1 MKIAVSSQQSAVSS
15 QWAVGR
21 VFILSSVF
29 CLLSSVAFA
38 SQNYLQNLKVYK
50 NPDELRIVMDFL
62 SPIKAE
68 PVPLFYE
75 KSVQF
80 DMPDTYIHPAK
91 RVFEVGDEFLKYVY
105 ALQHSKDKVRMRLL
119 VAESGISLKDRLSV
133 LRDDKNLIIVIKKAA
148 ATKSQE
154 TTAVKSKIKN
164 IKSEINIASS
174 QKDLEMRSQELG
186 EGELKLQMQ
195 NIVSEPDT
203 QQSKADINNPE
214 GIKAVE
220 GLSALA
226 QAGKIEEVKP
236 QLTTPDSEKQTS
248 NTETKGAGSG
258 YLKYQEPL
266 PVEPPDMSSA
276 IIKTITALAIV
287 LAAVLLIA
295 YIAKKVLKK
304 NDIVFGKDKLI
315 RVLGTSYIGVKKAI
329 TLLDV
334 AGEVLVIGVTN
345 NNITMLTKLESEDAK
360 SKLLNSNS
368 KLRTLSPQFLSGG
381 QNSELQT
388 PKEEMVAQIAKTI
401 QEKVRKLKR
410 IQ

>member
-1 MKIAVSSQQSAVSS
+1 MTKNFIKTTDKHRLTQVKIYFRIFFFLFCVHLCLSV
-15 QWAVGR
+15 VT
-21 VFILSSVF
+21 FILP
-29 CLLSSVAFA
+29 AEAMA

-50 NPDELRIVMDFL
+50 NPDELRVLMDFL

-105 ALQHSKDKVRMRLL
+105 ALQHYKDKVRMRLL
-119 VAESGISLKDRLSV
+119 VSQSGISLKDRLSV

-148 ATKSQE
+148 AAKGQE
-154 TTAVKSKIKN
+154 TAAIKSKIKN
-164 IKSEINIASS
+164 IKSEINIAGS
-174 QKDLEMRSQELG
+174 QKDLEMRSQEL
-186 EGELKLQMQ
+186 EDGELKLQMQ
-195 NIVSEPDT
+195 NIASEPDI

-220 GLSALA
+220 G
-226 QAGKIEEVKP
+226 KIEEVKP
-236 QLTTPDSEKQTS
+236 QLTTPDSENQTS
-248 NTETKGAGSG
+248 NIETKGAGSG

-276 IIKTITALAIV
+276 IFKTITALAIV
-287 LAAVLLIA
+287 LAAVLLIS

-368 KLRTLSPQFLSGG
+368 KLRIP
-381 QNSELQT
+381 NSELQT
-388 PKEEMVAQIAKTI
+388 PKDEMVAQIAKTI

>member
-1 MKIAVSSQQSAVSS
+1 MTKNFIKTTDKHRLTQVKIYFRIFFFLFCVHLCLSV
-15 QWAVGR
+15 VT
-21 VFILSSVF
+21 FILP
-29 CLLSSVAFA
+29 AEAMA

-50 NPDELRIVMDFL
+50 NPDELRVVMDFL

-68 PVPLFYE
+68 PVLSFYE

-119 VAESGISLKDRLSV
+119 VSQSGISLKDRLSV

-148 ATKSQE
+148 AAKGQE
-154 TTAVKSKIKN
+154 TAAIKSKIKN
-164 IKSEINIASS
+164 IKSEINIAGS
-174 QKDLEMRSQELG
+174 QKDLEMRSQKLE

-195 NIVSEPDT
+195 NIASEPDI

-220 GLSALA
+220 G
-226 QAGKIEEVKP
+226 KIEEVKP
-236 QLTTPDSEKQTS
+236 QLTTPDSENQTS
-248 NTETKGAGSG
+248 NIETKGAGSG

-276 IIKTITALAIV
+276 IFKTITALAIV
-287 LAAVLLIA
+287 LAAVLLIS

-368 KLRTLSPQFLSGG
+368 KLRIP
-381 QNSELQT
+381 NSELQT
-388 PKEEMVAQIAKTI
+388 PKDEMVARIAKTI

>member
-1 MKIAVSSQQSAVSS
+1 MTKNFIKTTDKHRLTQVKIYFRIFFFLFCVHLCLSV
-15 QWAVGR
+15 VT
-21 VFILSSVF
+21 FILP
-29 CLLSSVAFA
+29 AEAMA

-50 NPDELRIVMDFL
+50 NPDELRVVMDFL

-68 PVPLFYE
+68 PILSFYE

-119 VAESGISLKDRLSV
+119 VSQSGISLKDRLSV

-148 ATKSQE
+148 AAKGQE
-154 TTAVKSKIKN
+154 TAAIKSKIKN
-164 IKSEINIASS
+164 IKSEINIAGS
-174 QKDLEMRSQELG
+174 QKDLEMRSQEL
-186 EGELKLQMQ
+186 EDGELKLQMQ
-195 NIVSEPDT
+195 NIASEPDI

-220 GLSALA
+220 G
-226 QAGKIEEVKP
+226 KIEEVKP
-236 QLTTPDSEKQTS
+236 QLTTPDSENQTS
-248 NTETKGAGSG
+248 NIETKGAGSG

-276 IIKTITALAIV
+276 IFKTITALAIV
-287 LAAVLLIA
+287 LAAVLLIS

-368 KLRTLSPQFLSGG
+368 KLRIP
-381 QNSELQT
+381 NSELQT
-388 PKEEMVAQIAKTI
+388 PKDEMVAQIAKTI

>member
-1 MKIAVSSQQSAVSS
+1 MKTVCSRQYAVGSKQKIAGQVL
-15 QWAVGR
+15 GR
-21 VFILSSVF
+21 QIFVLF
-29 CLLSSVAFA
+29 LLLTPYSLLLTAEAWA

-50 NPDELRIVMDFL
+50 NPDELRVVMDFL

-68 PVPLFYE
+68 PVTSFYE

-119 VAESGISLKDRLSV
+119 VAQSGISLKDRLSV
-133 LRDDKNLIIVIKKAA
+133 LRDGKNLIIVIKKAA
-148 ATKSQE
+148 VTKSQE
-154 TTAVKSKIKN
+154 TAAIKSKIKD
-164 IKSEINIASS
+164 IKSEINIAGS

-195 NIVSEPDT
+195 NIVSELDA
-203 QQSKADINNPE
+203 QQSKADINNLE
-214 GIKAVE
+214 GTKDVE
-220 GLSALA
+220 
-226 QAGKIEEVKP
+226 GKIEEAKP
-236 QLTTPDSEKQTS
+236 QLATPDSENQTS

-276 IIKTITALAIV
+276 IIKTVTALAIV
-287 LAAVLLIA
+287 LAAVLLIS

-304 NDIVFGKDKLI
+304 NDMVFGKDKLI

-334 AGEVLVIGVTN
+334 AGEVLVVAVTN

-360 SKLLNSNS
+360 SRIQGGKGSRGQGVDFSSHSNPA
-368 KLRTLSPQFLSGG
+368 L
-381 QNSELQT
+381 
-388 PKEEMVAQIAKTI
+388 KEEMVAQIAKTI

-410 IQ
+410 I

>member
-1 MKIAVSSQQSAVSS
+1 MTKNFIKTTDKHRLTQVKIYFRIFFFLFCVHLCLSV
-15 QWAVGR
+15 VT
-21 VFILSSVF
+21 FILP
-29 CLLSSVAFA
+29 AEAMA

-50 NPDELRIVMDFL
+50 NPDELRVVMDFL

-68 PVPLFYE
+68 PVLSFYE

-119 VAESGISLKDRLSV
+119 VSQSGISLKDRLSV

-148 ATKSQE
+148 AAKGQE
-154 TTAVKSKIKN
+154 TAAIKSKIKN
-164 IKSEINIASS
+164 IKSEINIAGS
-174 QKDLEMRSQELG
+174 QKNLEMRSQEM
-186 EGELKLQMQ
+186 EDGELKLQMQ
-195 NIVSEPDT
+195 NIASEPDI

-220 GLSALA
+220 G
-226 QAGKIEEVKP
+226 KIEEVKP
-236 QLTTPDSEKQTS
+236 QLTTPDSENQTS
-248 NTETKGAGSG
+248 NIETKGAGSG

-276 IIKTITALAIV
+276 IFKTITALAIV
-287 LAAVLLIA
+287 LAAVLLIS

-368 KLRTLSPQFLSGG
+368 KLRIP
-381 QNSELQT
+381 NSELQT
-388 PKEEMVAQIAKTI
+388 PKDEMVAQIAKTI

>member
-1 MKIAVSSQQSAVSS
+1 MTKNFIKTTDKHRLTQVKIYFRIFFFLFCVHLCLSV
-15 QWAVGR
+15 VT
-21 VFILSSVF
+21 FILP
-29 CLLSSVAFA
+29 AEAMA

-50 NPDELRIVMDFL
+50 NPDELRVVMDFL

-68 PVPLFYE
+68 PILSFYE

-119 VAESGISLKDRLSV
+119 VSQSGISLKDRLSV

-148 ATKSQE
+148 AAKGQE
-154 TTAVKSKIKN
+154 TAAIKSKIKN
-164 IKSEINIASS
+164 IKSEINIAGS
-174 QKDLEMRSQELG
+174 QKDLEMRSQELE

-195 NIVSEPDT
+195 NIASEPDI

-220 GLSALA
+220 G
-226 QAGKIEEVKP
+226 KIEEVKP
-236 QLTTPDSEKQTS
+236 QLTTPDSENQTS
-248 NTETKGAGSG
+248 NIETKGAGSG

-276 IIKTITALAIV
+276 IFKTITALAIV
-287 LAAVLLIA
+287 LAAVLLIS

-368 KLRTLSPQFLSGG
+368 KLRIP
-381 QNSELQT
+381 NSELQT
-388 PKEEMVAQIAKTI
+388 PKDEMVAQIAKTI

>member
-1 MKIAVSSQQSAVSS
+1 MTKNFIKTTDKHRLTQVKIYFRIFFFLFCVHLCLSV
-15 QWAVGR
+15 VT
-21 VFILSSVF
+21 FILPAEAMV
-29 CLLSSVAFA
+29 

-50 NPDELRIVMDFL
+50 NPDELRVVMDFL

-68 PVPLFYE
+68 PILSFYE

-119 VAESGISLKDRLSV
+119 VSQSGISLKDRLSV

-148 ATKSQE
+148 AAKGQE
-154 TTAVKSKIKN
+154 TAAIKSKIKN
-164 IKSEINIASS
+164 IKSEINIAGS
-174 QKDLEMRSQELG
+174 QKNLEMRSQEL
-186 EGELKLQMQ
+186 EDGELKLQMQ
-195 NIVSEPDT
+195 NIASEPDI

-220 GLSALA
+220 G
-226 QAGKIEEVKP
+226 KIEEVKP
-236 QLTTPDSEKQTS
+236 QLTTPDSENQTS
-248 NTETKGAGSG
+248 NIETKGAGSG

-276 IIKTITALAIV
+276 IFKTITALAIV
-287 LAAVLLIA
+287 LAAVLLIS

-368 KLRTLSPQFLSGG
+368 KLRIP
-381 QNSELQT
+381 NSELQT
-388 PKEEMVAQIAKTI
+388 PKDEMVAQIAKTI

>member
-1 MKIAVSSQQSAVSS
+1 MKREVRSQKSEVRNKESKDRFS
-15 QWAVGR
+15 VLCL
-21 VFILSSVF
+21 LSSVF
-29 CLLSSVAFA
+29 CLLLTAYSLLPTDVWA

-62 SPIKAE
+62 SPIKTE
-68 PVPLFYE
+68 PVTSFYE

-80 DMPDTYIHPAK
+80 DIPDTYIHPAK

-119 VAESGISLKDRLSV
+119 VAQSGISLKDRLSV
-133 LRDDKNLIIVIKKAA
+133 LKDDKNLIIVIKKAA
-148 ATKSQE
+148 VTKSQE
-154 TTAVKSKIKN
+154 TTAIKSKIKN
-164 IKSEINIASS
+164 IKSEINIAGS
-174 QKDLEMRSQELG
+174 QKDLEMKSQELG
-186 EGELKLQMQ
+186 VGELKLQMQ
-195 NIVSEPDT
+195 NIVSELDT
-203 QQSKADINNPE
+203 QQSKADINNLE
-214 GIKAVE
+214 GTNAVE
-220 GLSALA
+220 
-226 QAGKIEEVKP
+226 GKIEEVKP
-236 QLTTPDSEKQTS
+236 QLATPDSKNQTS
-248 NTETKGAGSG
+248 NTETKGEGSG

-276 IIKTITALAIV
+276 IIKTVTALAIV
-287 LAAVLLIA
+287 LAAVLLIS

-304 NDIVFGKDKLI
+304 NDMVFGKDKLI

-345 NNITMLTKLESEDAK
+345 NNITMLTKLESEGAK

-368 KLRTLSPQFLSGG
+368 KFQTP
-381 QNSELQT
+381 NSEFQI

>member
-1 MKIAVSSQQSAVSS
+1 MTKNFIKTTDKHRLTQVKIYFRIFFFLFCVHLCLSV
-15 QWAVGR
+15 VT
-21 VFILSSVF
+21 FILP
-29 CLLSSVAFA
+29 AEAMA

-50 NPDELRIVMDFL
+50 NPDELRVVMDFL

-68 PVPLFYE
+68 PILSFYE

-119 VAESGISLKDRLSV
+119 VSQSGISLKDRLSV

-148 ATKSQE
+148 AAKGQE
-154 TTAVKSKIKN
+154 TAAIKSKIKN
-164 IKSEINIASS
+164 IKSEINIAGS
-174 QKDLEMRSQELG
+174 QKDLEMRSQKLE

-195 NIVSEPDT
+195 NIASEPDI

-220 GLSALA
+220 G
-226 QAGKIEEVKP
+226 KIEEVKP
-236 QLTTPDSEKQTS
+236 QLTTPDSENQTS
-248 NTETKGAGSG
+248 NIETKGAGSG

-276 IIKTITALAIV
+276 IFKTITALAIV
-287 LAAVLLIA
+287 LAAVLLIS

-368 KLRTLSPQFLSGG
+368 KLRIP
-381 QNSELQT
+381 NSELQT
-388 PKEEMVAQIAKTI
+388 PKDEMVAQIAKTI

>member
-1 MKIAVSSQQSAVSS
+1 
-15 QWAVGR
+15 
-21 VFILSSVF
+21 
-29 CLLSSVAFA
+29 
-38 SQNYLQNLKVYK
+38 
-50 NPDELRIVMDFL
+50 
-62 SPIKAE
+62 
-68 PVPLFYE
+68 
-75 KSVQF
+75 
-80 DMPDTYIHPAK
+80 
-91 RVFEVGDEFLKYVY
+91 
-105 ALQHSKDKVRMRLL
+105 
-119 VAESGISLKDRLSV
+119 
-133 LRDDKNLIIVIKKAA
+133 
-148 ATKSQE
+148 
-154 TTAVKSKIKN
+154 
-164 IKSEINIASS
+164 
-174 QKDLEMRSQELG
+174 
-186 EGELKLQMQ
+186 
-195 NIVSEPDT
+195 
-203 QQSKADINNPE
+203 
-214 GIKAVE
+214 
-220 GLSALA
+220 
-226 QAGKIEEVKP
+226 
-236 QLTTPDSEKQTS
+236 
-248 NTETKGAGSG
+248 
-258 YLKYQEPL
+258 
-266 PVEPPDMSSA
+266 MSSA

>member
-1 MKIAVSSQQSAVSS
+1 MTKNFIKTTDKHRLTQVKIYFRIFFFLFCVHLCLSV
-15 QWAVGR
+15 VT
-21 VFILSSVF
+21 FILP
-29 CLLSSVAFA
+29 AEAMA

-50 NPDELRIVMDFL
+50 NPDELRVVMDFL

-68 PVPLFYE
+68 PVLSFYE

-119 VAESGISLKDRLSV
+119 VSQSGISLKDRLSV

-148 ATKSQE
+148 AAKGQE
-154 TTAVKSKIKN
+154 TAAIKSKIKN
-164 IKSEINIASS
+164 IKSEINIAGS

-220 GLSALA
+220 G
-226 QAGKIEEVKP
+226 KIEEVKP
-236 QLTTPDSEKQTS
+236 QLTTPDSENQTS
-248 NTETKGAGSG
+248 NIETKGAGSG

-276 IIKTITALAIV
+276 IFKTITALAIV
-287 LAAVLLIA
+287 LAAVLLIS

-368 KLRTLSPQFLSGG
+368 KLRIP
-381 QNSELQT
+381 NSELQT
-388 PKEEMVAQIAKTI
+388 PKDEMVARITKTI

>member
-1 MKIAVSSQQSAVSS
+1 MTKNFIKTTDKHRLTQVKIYFRIFFFLFCVHLCLSV
-15 QWAVGR
+15 VT
-21 VFILSSVF
+21 FILP
-29 CLLSSVAFA
+29 AEAMA

-50 NPDELRIVMDFL
+50 NPDELRVVMDFL

-68 PVPLFYE
+68 PVLSFYE

-119 VAESGISLKDRLSV
+119 VSQSGISLKDRLSV

-148 ATKSQE
+148 AAKGQE
-154 TTAVKSKIKN
+154 TAAIKSKIKN
-164 IKSEINIASS
+164 IKSEINIAGS
-174 QKDLEMRSQELG
+174 QKDLEMRSQEL
-186 EGELKLQMQ
+186 EYGELKLQMQ
-195 NIVSEPDT
+195 NIASEPDI

-220 GLSALA
+220 G
-226 QAGKIEEVKP
+226 KIEEVKP
-236 QLTTPDSEKQTS
+236 QLTTPDSENQTS
-248 NTETKGAGSG
+248 NIETKGAGSG

-276 IIKTITALAIV
+276 IFKTITALAIV
-287 LAAVLLIA
+287 LAAVLLIS

-368 KLRTLSPQFLSGG
+368 KLRIP
-381 QNSELQT
+381 NSELQT
-388 PKEEMVAQIAKTI
+388 PKDEMVAQIAKTI

>member
-1 MKIAVSSQQSAVSS
+1 MTKNFIKTTDKHRLTQVKIYFRIFFFLFCVHLCLSV
-15 QWAVGR
+15 VT
-21 VFILSSVF
+21 FILP
-29 CLLSSVAFA
+29 AEAMA

-50 NPDELRIVMDFL
+50 NPDELRVVMDFL

-68 PVPLFYE
+68 PVLSFYE

-119 VAESGISLKDRLSV
+119 VSQSGISLKDRLSV

-148 ATKSQE
+148 AAKGQE
-154 TTAVKSKIKN
+154 TAAIKSKIKN
-164 IKSEINIASS
+164 IKSEINIAGS
-174 QKDLEMRSQELG
+174 QKDLEMRSQELE

-195 NIVSEPDT
+195 NIASEPDI

-220 GLSALA
+220 G
-226 QAGKIEEVKP
+226 KIEEVKP
-236 QLTTPDSEKQTS
+236 QLTTPDSENQTS
-248 NTETKGAGSG
+248 NIETKGAGSG

-276 IIKTITALAIV
+276 IFKTITALAIV
-287 LAAVLLIA
+287 LAAVLLIS

-368 KLRTLSPQFLSGG
+368 KLRIP
-381 QNSELQT
+381 NSELQT
-388 PKEEMVAQIAKTI
+388 PKDEMVAQIAKTI

>member
-1 MKIAVSSQQSAVSS
+1 MTKNFIKTTDKHRLTQVKIYFRIFFFLFCVHLCLSV
-15 QWAVGR
+15 VT
-21 VFILSSVF
+21 FILP
-29 CLLSSVAFA
+29 AEAMA

-50 NPDELRIVMDFL
+50 NPDELRVVMDFL

-68 PVPLFYE
+68 PVLSFYE

-119 VAESGISLKDRLSV
+119 VSQSGISLKDRLSV

-148 ATKSQE
+148 AAKGQE
-154 TTAVKSKIKN
+154 TAAIKSKIKN
-164 IKSEINIASS
+164 IKSEINIAGS
-174 QKDLEMRSQELG
+174 QKDLEMRSQKLE

-195 NIVSEPDT
+195 NIASEPDI

-220 GLSALA
+220 G
-226 QAGKIEEVKP
+226 KIEEVKP
-236 QLTTPDSEKQTS
+236 QLTTPDSENQTS
-248 NTETKGAGSG
+248 NIETKGAGSG

-276 IIKTITALAIV
+276 IFKTITALAIV
-287 LAAVLLIA
+287 LAAVLLIS

-368 KLRTLSPQFLSGG
+368 KLRIP
-381 QNSELQT
+381 NSELQT
-388 PKEEMVAQIAKTI
+388 PKDEMVARITKTI

>member
-1 MKIAVSSQQSAVSS
+1 MTKNFIKTTDKHRLTQVKIYFRIFFFLFCVHLCLSV
-15 QWAVGR
+15 VT
-21 VFILSSVF
+21 FILP
-29 CLLSSVAFA
+29 AEAMA

-50 NPDELRIVMDFL
+50 NPDELRVVMDFL

-68 PVPLFYE
+68 PILSFYE

-119 VAESGISLKDRLSV
+119 VSQSGISLKDRLSV

-148 ATKSQE
+148 AAKGQE
-154 TTAVKSKIKN
+154 TAAIKSKIKN
-164 IKSEINIASS
+164 IKSEINIAGS

-195 NIVSEPDT
+195 NIASEPDI

-220 GLSALA
+220 G
-226 QAGKIEEVKP
+226 KIEEVKP
-236 QLTTPDSEKQTS
+236 QLTTPDSENQTS
-248 NTETKGAGSG
+248 NIETKGAGSG

-276 IIKTITALAIV
+276 IFKTITALAIV
-287 LAAVLLIA
+287 LAAVLLIS

-368 KLRTLSPQFLSGG
+368 KLRIP
-381 QNSELQT
+381 NSELQT
-388 PKEEMVAQIAKTI
+388 PKDEMVAQIAKTI

>member
-1 MKIAVSSQQSAVSS
+1 MTKNFIKTTDKHRLTQVKIYFRIFFFLFCVHLCLSV
-15 QWAVGR
+15 VT
-21 VFILSSVF
+21 FILP
-29 CLLSSVAFA
+29 AEAMA

-50 NPDELRIVMDFL
+50 NPDELRVVMDFL

-68 PVPLFYE
+68 PVLSFYE

-119 VAESGISLKDRLSV
+119 VSQSGISLKDRLSV

-148 ATKSQE
+148 AAKGQE
-154 TTAVKSKIKN
+154 TAAIKSKIKN
-164 IKSEINIASS
+164 IKSEINIAGS
-174 QKDLEMRSQELG
+174 QKDLEMRSQKLE

-195 NIVSEPDT
+195 NIASEPDI

-214 GIKAVE
+214 GTKAVE
-220 GLSALA
+220 
-226 QAGKIEEVKP
+226 GKIEEVKP
-236 QLTTPDSEKQTS
+236 QLTTPDSENQTS
-248 NTETKGAGSG
+248 NIETKGAGSG

-276 IIKTITALAIV
+276 IFKTITALAIV
-287 LAAVLLIA
+287 LAAVLLIS

-368 KLRTLSPQFLSGG
+368 KLRIP
-381 QNSELQT
+381 NSELQT
-388 PKEEMVAQIAKTI
+388 PKDEMVARIAKTI

>member
-1 MKIAVSSQQSAVSS
+1 MKTVCSRQYAVGSKQKIAGQVL
-15 QWAVGR
+15 GR
-21 VFILSSVF
+21 QIFVFF
-29 CLLSSVAFA
+29 LLLTPYSLLLTAEAWA
-38 SQNYLQNLKVYK
+38 SQNYLQSLKVYK
-50 NPDELRIVMDFL
+50 NPDELRVVIDFL

-68 PVPLFYE
+68 PVPSFYE

-80 DMPDTYIHPAK
+80 DIPDTYIHPAK

-119 VAESGISLKDRLSV
+119 VAQSGISLKDRLSV
-133 LRDDKNLIIVIKKAA
+133 LRDDKNLVIVIKKTAV
-148 ATKSQE
+148 TKSQE
-154 TTAVKSKIKN
+154 TTVIKSKTKN
-164 IKSEINIASS
+164 IKSEINIAGS
-174 QKDLEMRSQELG
+174 QKDLEMKSQELG
-186 EGELKLQMQ
+186 EGDLKLQMQ
-195 NIVSEPDT
+195 NIVSELDT
-203 QQSKADINNPE
+203 QQSKADINNLE

-220 GLSALA
+220 
-226 QAGKIEEVKP
+226 GKIEEVKP
-236 QLTTPDSEKQTS
+236 QRTTQNPEPRIPKDEKS
-248 NTETKGAGSG
+248 AGSG

-276 IIKTITALAIV
+276 IIKTVTALAIV
-287 LAAVLLIA
+287 LAAVLLIS

-304 NDIVFGKDKLI
+304 NDMVFGKDKLI

-334 AGEVLVIGVTN
+334 AGEVLVIAVTN

-368 KLRTLSPQFLSGG
+368 KLQTP
-381 QNSELQT
+381 NSKFQI
-388 PKEEMVAQIAKTI
+388 PKEEMVAKIAKTI

>member
-1 MKIAVSSQQSAVSS
+1 MTKNFIKTTDKHRLTQVKIYFRIFFFLFCVHLCLSV
-15 QWAVGR
+15 VT
-21 VFILSSVF
+21 FILP
-29 CLLSSVAFA
+29 AEAMA

-50 NPDELRIVMDFL
+50 NPDELRVVMDFL

-68 PVPLFYE
+68 PVLSFYE

-119 VAESGISLKDRLSV
+119 VSQSGISLKDRLSV
-133 LRDDKNLIIVIKKAA
+133 LRDNKNLIIVIKKAA
-148 ATKSQE
+148 AAKGQE
-154 TTAVKSKIKN
+154 TIAIKSKNKN
-164 IKSEINIASS
+164 IKSEINIAGS
-174 QKDLEMRSQELG
+174 QKDLEMRSQELE

-195 NIVSEPDT
+195 NIASEPDI

-220 GLSALA
+220 G
-226 QAGKIEEVKP
+226 KIEEVKP
-236 QLTTPDSEKQTS
+236 QLTTPDSENQTS
-248 NTETKGAGSG
+248 NIETKGAGSG

-276 IIKTITALAIV
+276 IFKTITALAIV
-287 LAAVLLIA
+287 LAAVLLIS

-368 KLRTLSPQFLSGG
+368 KLRIP
-381 QNSELQT
+381 NSELQT
-388 PKEEMVAQIAKTI
+388 PKDEMVARIAKTI

>member
-1 MKIAVSSQQSAVSS
+1 MMPSET
-15 QWAVGR
+15 W
-21 VFILSSVF
+21 
-29 CLLSSVAFA
+29 A

-50 NPDELRIVMDFL
+50 NPDELRVVMDFL

-68 PVPLFYE
+68 PVPSFYE

-119 VAESGISLKDRLSV
+119 VSQSGISLKDRLSV
-133 LRDDKNLIIVIKKAA
+133 LRDDKNLIIVIKKTAA
-148 ATKSQE
+148 SKGQE
-154 TTAVKSKIKN
+154 TAAIKSKIKN
-164 IKSEINIASS
+164 IKPVPELFNRGSEINIAGS
-174 QKDLEMRSQELG
+174 QKDLEIRSQELG
-186 EGELKLQMQ
+186 EGDLKLQMQ
-195 NIVSEPDT
+195 NIASEPDT

-214 GIKAVE
+214 GTKAVE
-220 GLSALA
+220 S
-226 QAGKIEEVKP
+226 KIEEVKP
-236 QLTTPDSEKQTS
+236 QLAIPDSKNQTS

-276 IIKTITALAIV
+276 IFKTVTALAIV
-287 LAAVLLIA
+287 LAAVLLIS

-360 SKLLNSNS
+360 SRIQGVKGSRGQGSDFSSHSNP
-368 KLRTLSPQFLSGG
+368 RTLESSNPA
-381 QNSELQT
+381 
-388 PKEEMVAQIAKTI
+388 PKEEMVAQIVRTI

>member
-1 MKIAVSSQQSAVSS
+1 MTKNFIKTTDKHRLTQVKIYFRIFFFLFCVHLCLSV
-15 QWAVGR
+15 VT
-21 VFILSSVF
+21 FILP
-29 CLLSSVAFA
+29 AEAMA

-50 NPDELRIVMDFL
+50 NPDELRVVMDFL

-68 PVPLFYE
+68 PVLSFYE

-119 VAESGISLKDRLSV
+119 VSQSGISLKDRLSV
-133 LRDDKNLIIVIKKAA
+133 LRDNKNLIIVIKKAA
-148 ATKSQE
+148 AAKGQE
-154 TTAVKSKIKN
+154 TAAIKSKIKN
-164 IKSEINIASS
+164 IKSEINIAGS
-174 QKDLEMRSQELG
+174 QKDLEMRSQELE

-195 NIVSEPDT
+195 NIASEPDI

-220 GLSALA
+220 G
-226 QAGKIEEVKP
+226 KIEEVKP
-236 QLTTPDSEKQTS
+236 QLTTPDSENQTS
-248 NTETKGAGSG
+248 NIETKGAGSG

-276 IIKTITALAIV
+276 IFKTITALAIV
-287 LAAVLLIA
+287 LAAVLLIS

-368 KLRTLSPQFLSGG
+368 KLRIP
-381 QNSELQT
+381 NSELQT
-388 PKEEMVAQIAKTI
+388 PKDEMVARIAKTI

>member
-1 MKIAVSSQQSAVSS
+1 MTKNFIKTTDKHRLTQVKIYFRIFFFLFCVHLCLSV
-15 QWAVGR
+15 VT
-21 VFILSSVF
+21 FILP
-29 CLLSSVAFA
+29 AEAMA

-50 NPDELRIVMDFL
+50 NPDELRVVMDFL

-68 PVPLFYE
+68 PVLSFYE

-119 VAESGISLKDRLSV
+119 VSQSGISLKDRLSV

-148 ATKSQE
+148 AAKGQE
-154 TTAVKSKIKN
+154 TAAIKSKIKN
-164 IKSEINIASS
+164 IKSEINIAGS
-174 QKDLEMRSQELG
+174 QKDLEMRSQKLE

-195 NIVSEPDT
+195 NIASEPDI

-220 GLSALA
+220 G
-226 QAGKIEEVKP
+226 KIEEVKP
-236 QLTTPDSEKQTS
+236 QLTTPDSENQTS
-248 NTETKGAGSG
+248 NIETKGAGSG

-276 IIKTITALAIV
+276 IFKTITALAIV
-287 LAAVLLIA
+287 LAAVLLIS

-334 AGEVLVIGVTN
+334 AGEGLVIGVTN

-368 KLRTLSPQFLSGG
+368 KLRIP
-381 QNSELQT
+381 NSELQT
-388 PKEEMVAQIAKTI
+388 PKDEMVARITKTI

>member
-1 MKIAVSSQQSAVSS
+1 MTKNFIKTTDKHRLTQVKIYFRIFFFLFCVHLCLSV
-15 QWAVGR
+15 VT
-21 VFILSSVF
+21 FILP
-29 CLLSSVAFA
+29 AEAMA

-50 NPDELRIVMDFL
+50 NPDELRVVMDFL

-68 PVPLFYE
+68 PVLSFYE

-119 VAESGISLKDRLSV
+119 VSQSGISLKDRLSV

-148 ATKSQE
+148 AAKGQE
-154 TTAVKSKIKN
+154 TAAIKSKIKN
-164 IKSEINIASS
+164 IKSEINIAGS

-195 NIVSEPDT
+195 NIVSEPDI

-220 GLSALA
+220 G
-226 QAGKIEEVKP
+226 KIEEVKP
-236 QLTTPDSEKQTS
+236 QLTTPDSENQTS
-248 NTETKGAGSG
+248 NIETKGAGSG

-276 IIKTITALAIV
+276 IFKTITALAIV
-287 LAAVLLIA
+287 LAAVLLIS

-368 KLRTLSPQFLSGG
+368 KLRIP
-381 QNSELQT
+381 NSELQT
-388 PKEEMVAQIAKTI
+388 PKDEMVAQIAKTI

>member
-1 MKIAVSSQQSAVSS
+1 MTFLCLSVV
-15 QWAVGR
+15 
-21 VFILSSVF
+21 VFMMPSETW
-29 CLLSSVAFA
+29 A

-50 NPDELRIVMDFL
+50 NPDELRVVMDFL

-68 PVPLFYE
+68 PVPSFYE

-119 VAESGISLKDRLSV
+119 VSQSGISLKDRLSV
-133 LRDDKNLIIVIKKAA
+133 LRDDKNLIIVIKKTAA
-148 ATKSQE
+148 SKGQE
-154 TTAVKSKIKN
+154 TVAIKSKIKN
-164 IKSEINIASS
+164 IKSEINIAGSK
-174 QKDLEMRSQELG
+174 KDLEIRSQELG
-186 EGELKLQMQ
+186 EGEMKLQMQ
-195 NIVSEPDT
+195 NIASEPDT

-220 GLSALA
+220 G
-226 QAGKIEEVKP
+226 KIEEVKP
-236 QLTTPDSEKQTS
+236 QLTTPK
-248 NTETKGAGSG
+248 ETKGAGSG

-276 IIKTITALAIV
+276 IFKTITALAIV
-287 LAAVLLIA
+287 LAAVLLIS

-345 NNITMLTKLESEDAK
+345 NNITMLTKLESEEAK
-360 SKLLNSNS
+360 SKLLNSTTP
-368 KLRTLSPQFLSGG
+368 KLRTP
-381 QNSELQT
+381 NSELPT

>member
-1 MKIAVSSQQSAVSS
+1 
-15 QWAVGR
+15 
-21 VFILSSVF
+21 
-29 CLLSSVAFA
+29 
-38 SQNYLQNLKVYK
+38 
-50 NPDELRIVMDFL
+50 
-62 SPIKAE
+62 
-68 PVPLFYE
+68 
-75 KSVQF
+75 
-80 DMPDTYIHPAK
+80 
-91 RVFEVGDEFLKYVY
+91 
-105 ALQHSKDKVRMRLL
+105 
-119 VAESGISLKDRLSV
+119 
-133 LRDDKNLIIVIKKAA
+133 
-148 ATKSQE
+148 
-154 TTAVKSKIKN
+154 
-164 IKSEINIASS
+164 
-174 QKDLEMRSQELG
+174 LG

-195 NIVSEPDT
+195 NIASEPDI

-214 GIKAVE
+214 GTKAVE
-220 GLSALA
+220 
-226 QAGKIEEVKP
+226 GKIEEVKP
-236 QLTTPDSEKQTS
+236 QLTTPDSENQTS
-248 NTETKGAGSG
+248 NIETKGAGSG

-276 IIKTITALAIV
+276 IFKTITALAIV
-287 LAAVLLIA
+287 LAAVLLIS

-368 KLRTLSPQFLSGG
+368 KLRIP
-381 QNSELQT
+381 NSELQT
-388 PKEEMVAQIAKTI
+388 PKDEMVAQIAKTI

>member
-1 MKIAVSSQQSAVSS
+1 MTKNFIKTTDKHRLTQVKIYFRIFFFLFCVHLCLSV
-15 QWAVGR
+15 VT
-21 VFILSSVF
+21 FILPAEAMV
-29 CLLSSVAFA
+29 

-50 NPDELRIVMDFL
+50 NPDELRVVMDFL

-68 PVPLFYE
+68 PVPSFYE

-119 VAESGISLKDRLSV
+119 VSQSGISLKDRLSV
-133 LRDDKNLIIVIKKAA
+133 LRDDKNLIIVIKKTAA
-148 ATKSQE
+148 AKGQE
-154 TTAVKSKIKN
+154 TAAIKSKIKN
-164 IKSEINIASS
+164 IKSEINIAGS
-174 QKDLEMRSQELG
+174 QKDLEMRSQEL
-186 EGELKLQMQ
+186 EDGELKLQMQ
-195 NIVSEPDT
+195 NIASEPDI

-220 GLSALA
+220 G
-226 QAGKIEEVKP
+226 KIEEVKP
-236 QLTTPDSEKQTS
+236 QLTTPDSENQTS
-248 NTETKGAGSG
+248 NIETKGAGSG

-276 IIKTITALAIV
+276 IFKTITALAIV
-287 LAAVLLIA
+287 LAAVLLIS

-368 KLRTLSPQFLSGG
+368 KLRIP
-381 QNSELQT
+381 NSELQT
-388 PKEEMVAQIAKTI
+388 PKDEMVAQIAKTI

>member
-1 MKIAVSSQQSAVSS
+1 MTKNFIKTTDKHRLTQVKIYFRIFFFLFCVHLCLSV
-15 QWAVGR
+15 VT
-21 VFILSSVF
+21 FILP
-29 CLLSSVAFA
+29 AEAMA

-50 NPDELRIVMDFL
+50 NPDELRVVMDFL

-68 PVPLFYE
+68 PVLSFYE

-119 VAESGISLKDRLSV
+119 VSQSGISLKDRLSV

-148 ATKSQE
+148 AAKGQE
-154 TTAVKSKIKN
+154 TAAIKSKIKN
-164 IKSEINIASS
+164 IKSEINIAGS
-174 QKDLEMRSQELG
+174 QKDLEMRSQKLE

-195 NIVSEPDT
+195 NIASEPDI

-220 GLSALA
+220 G
-226 QAGKIEEVKP
+226 KIEEVKP
-236 QLTTPDSEKQTS
+236 QLTTPDSENQTS
-248 NTETKGAGSG
+248 NIETKGAGSG

-276 IIKTITALAIV
+276 IFKTITALAIV
-287 LAAVLLIA
+287 LAAVLLIS

-368 KLRTLSPQFLSGG
+368 KLRIP
-381 QNSELQT
+381 NSELQT
-388 PKEEMVAQIAKTI
+388 PKDEMVAQIAKTI

>member
-1 MKIAVSSQQSAVSS
+1 MKREVRSQKSEVRNKESKDRFS
-15 QWAVGR
+15 VLCL
-21 VFILSSVF
+21 LSSVF
-29 CLLSSVAFA
+29 CLLLTAYSLLPSETWA

-50 NPDELRIVMDFL
+50 NPDELRVVMDFL

-68 PVPLFYE
+68 PVTSFYE

-80 DMPDTYIHPAK
+80 DIPDTYIHPAK

-119 VAESGISLKDRLSV
+119 VAQSGISLKDRLSV
-133 LRDDKNLIIVIKKAA
+133 LKDDKNLIIVIKKAA
-148 ATKSQE
+148 VTKSQE
-154 TTAVKSKIKN
+154 TTAIKSKIKN
-164 IKSEINIASS
+164 IKSEINIAGS
-174 QKDLEMRSQELG
+174 QKDLEMKSQELG

-195 NIVSEPDT
+195 NMVSELDT
-203 QQSKADINNPE
+203 QQSKADINNLE
-214 GIKAVE
+214 GTKGVE
-220 GLSALA
+220 
-226 QAGKIEEVKP
+226 GKIEEVKP
-236 QLTTPDSEKQTS
+236 QLTTPDSKNQTS
-248 NTETKGAGSG
+248 NTETKGAGSS

-276 IIKTITALAIV
+276 IIKTVTALAIV
-287 LAAVLLIA
+287 LAAVLLIS

-304 NDIVFGKDKLI
+304 NDMVFGKDKLI

-345 NNITMLTKLESEDAK
+345 NNITMLTKLESEGAK

-368 KLRTLSPQFLSGG
+368 KFQTP
-381 QNSELQT
+381 NSEFQI